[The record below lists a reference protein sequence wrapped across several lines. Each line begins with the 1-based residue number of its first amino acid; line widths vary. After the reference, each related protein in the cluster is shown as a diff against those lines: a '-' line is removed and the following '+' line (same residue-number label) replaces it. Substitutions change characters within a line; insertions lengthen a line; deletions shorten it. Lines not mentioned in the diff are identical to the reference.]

1 MKRIHC
7 FLILVF
13 SFLNNAVIAQ
23 QANIPDIK
31 IGWAQCEVDANGY
44 PIRQGTYFSLA
55 NDLITDYNPFFIWLR
70 TPQNQTFAEYEKSTG
85 KKLPDQVRIFII
97 EKSDDNRDL
106 KGATQGTITINKQSR
121 YAIARFSRVAVSDVK
136 MKESSMHYLYY
147 VNPETHIIEWV
158 TESNA
163 NNSTLKKFK
172 LPYSKAPNKYVFTA
186 DILDNKSKNIQTSL
200 FNLISIAQEGVAI
213 PRTSFYL
220 PSEHLNNGTQNAN
233 TVSTPTNGNT
243 STGVNSSTTPAPS
256 MELINAIRQN
266 NYSGAEKLVLG
277 NGVNINGRDSRDGRA
292 AIHYAAVNDDADMI
306 NLLKDKGNAD
316 LNITDNQGKTALD
329 LALEGSKFKAAL
341 ALLNNNADASKA
353 NAGLDRV
360 LATQNMEILKLMLQ
374 NGANGETAIR
384 KSIASDNVETMKFV
398 FENSSA
404 RASNAL
410 FEEAINK
417 RSTKCA
423 IGLLQNGVDK
433 SQAMDFVVRSR
444 NKDMVDLVLNTG
456 VDVTTA
462 NKALTFFV
470 EQRDISKAESAITN
484 NQADASV
491 AMPAAVKSNNA
502 QMVNMLLRN
511 HADPN
516 DQMDEVS
523 AAGNNE
529 IVTAFLTAGANP
541 DNGVKPAADND
552 KTATLQ
558 LLLDN
563 KGDANIAMPIAIKKN
578 NTSMV
583 QMCLTAGKPADV
595 YRSEYMVT
603 ACENSNYDILNALL
617 LAGAPADPGLNI
629 AVNKSDIRMV
639 EALVKGGADPNPGLA
654 IAAEKK
660 SVEIVNL
667 LLEKGAQ
674 ANASAMLAGVKG
686 GVIAIVEKL
695 INKGGSAR
703 EPGLLKASVG
713 HDDAVLTT
721 LLIEKGAD
729 PKEGVA
735 AAVNQNK
742 PKALAVMVD
751 KGADVKDP
759 LLLRESVSTGFTEIA
774 KILIDK
780 GGADPL
786 YIDDKKIGLLHLAAA
801 KGQIMMFDLLAGYKL
816 DVNAKDIEGNTP
828 LIMAIINREEG
839 QKTKNP
845 GLFLSMVRG
854 LLDKGA
860 DPNMVNNNG
869 DAALHLLCKGDM
881 KNSLREDCIEA
892 MLAKGANACLVDKKN
907 NTAREY
913 LPVMEGGPRKKL
925 KNAMKDGDC
934 K

>member
-1 MKRIHC
+1 MFPK
-7 FLILVF
+7 LIKANFDDLVF
-13 SFLNNAVIAQ
+13 NVLKQLKNLKSVLLVVFLLSNTIESLGQKCCEYALNSNKPSMFFCTDLSFEGKATGKGVVFNVGETVTIVACFPSKFSAFSKKVQ
-23 QANIPDIK
+23 F
-31 IGWAQCEVDANGY
+31 QCTKYNSEGKLVKDGALMTALYREGENSAFKKMELLKPEVL
-44 PIRQGTYFSLA
+44 FV
-55 NDLITDYNPFFIWLR
+55 DLIVDGQTICTYSVTIKG
-70 TPQNQTFAEYEKSTG
+70 TPGKS
-85 KKLPDQVRIFII
+85 P
-97 EKSDDNRDL
+97 
-106 KGATQGTITINKQSR
+106 
-121 YAIARFSRVAVSDVK
+121 AVSA
-136 MKESSMHYLYY
+136 YTP
-147 VNPETHIIEWV
+147 NQ
-158 TESNA
+158 
-163 NNSTLKKFK
+163 ST
-172 LPYSKAPNKYVFTA
+172 
-186 DILDNKSKNIQTSL
+186 
-200 FNLISIAQEGVAI
+200 
-213 PRTSFYL
+213 
-220 PSEHLNNGTQNAN
+220 
-233 TVSTPTNGNT
+233 
-243 STGVNSSTTPAPS
+243 STTPAVPALPS
-256 MELINAIRQN
+256 TPAYNQINPATKITPVMELVRKNDFA
-266 NYSGAEKLVLG
+266 GAEKLVLQG
-277 NGVNINGRDSRDGRA
+277 ADINIKDQVNGRTA
-292 AIHYAAVNDDADMI
+292 VHYAALNDDKDMI
-306 NLLKDKGNAD
+306 ELLKDKGNAD

-404 RASNAL
+404 RANNAL

-541 DNGVKPAADND
+541 DNGVKPAAEND
-552 KTATLQ
+552 KVSTLQ

-563 KGDANIAMPIAIKKN
+563 KGDANLAMPIAIKKN

-703 EPGLLKASVG
+703 EPGLLKASVV
-713 HDDAVLTT
+713 HDDAELTT

-729 PKEGVA
+729 PKEAVA

-751 KGADVKDP
+751 KGADVKEP
-759 LLLRESVSTGFTEIA
+759 LLLRESVSAGFTEIA

-786 YIDDKKIGLLHLAAA
+786 YLDDKKIGLMHLAAA
-801 KGQIMMFDLLAGYKL
+801 KGQIMMFDLLAAYKL
-816 DVNAKDIEGNTP
+816 DVNAKDVDGNTP

-881 KNSLREDCIEA
+881 KNSLREDCIVA
-892 MLAKGANACLVDKKN
+892 MLEKGADACLVDKKN
-907 NTAREY
+907 NTPREY
-913 LPVMEGGPRKKL
+913 LPITEGGPRKKL